1 MGGLSLQ
8 SMRFEGH
15 SREGSMSTLPLIR
28 LYDSASVGLILLWPT
43 GILYSNQA
51 GGSFCLQPQAE
62 GAFLPLVDELVAQAE
77 LLRQHFTGPKWRG
90 ACANGLDE
98 ETAQEVDRILGLSFV
113 TRDLGV
119 RVDRARLGES
129 HEAWVYVEVPAQPE
143 NGSVCLERIPASQGI
158 LTWPNSD

>member
-1 MGGLSLQ
+1 MLLHIHLARGRLFPQRGV
-8 SMRFEGH
+8 
-15 SREGSMSTLPLIR
+15 SRNPG
-28 LYDSASVGLILLWPT
+28 
-43 GILYSNQA
+43 
-51 GGSFCLQPQAE
+51 AE
-62 GAFLPLVDELVAQAE
+62 EI
-77 LLRQHFTGPKWRG
+77 
-90 ACANGLDE
+90 DE
-98 ETAQEVDRILGLSFV
+98 ETAQEIDRILGLSFV